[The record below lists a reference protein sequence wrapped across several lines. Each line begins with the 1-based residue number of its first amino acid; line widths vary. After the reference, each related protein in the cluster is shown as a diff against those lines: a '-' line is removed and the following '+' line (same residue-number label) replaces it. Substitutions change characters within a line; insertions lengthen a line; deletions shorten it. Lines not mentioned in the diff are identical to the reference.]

1 MSVSVPSFSLVQTPL
16 SQLETKARAEAG
28 EGPVQT
34 GSPAVPRATG
44 HHRLLSG
51 VLRRTCPARAMV
63 DVLDG
68 RCLVTRGGACVE
80 TEAALQNKVVA
91 LYFAAARC
99 APSRDFTPLLCNFYA
114 ELVELAQP
122 PAPFAVVFVS
132 VDSSAQ
138 EMQDFMRQLP
148 GAWLAL
154 PFQDPYRQ

>member
-1 MSVSVPSFSLVQTPL
+1 MPRPAKVLCRPGARRCQGRPDTTASFQVSS
-16 SQLETKARAEAG
+16 
-28 EGPVQT
+28 
-34 GSPAVPRATG
+34 AVR
-44 HHRLLSG
+44 
-51 VLRRTCPARAMV
+51 VPARAMV

-68 RCLVTRGGACVE
+68 RYLVTRGGACVE

>member
-1 MSVSVPSFSLVQTPL
+1 MPRPAKVLCRPGARRCQGRPDTTASFQVSS
-16 SQLETKARAEAG
+16 
-28 EGPVQT
+28 
-34 GSPAVPRATG
+34 AVR
-44 HHRLLSG
+44 
-51 VLRRTCPARAMV
+51 VPARAMV

-114 ELVELAQP
+114 ELVELAQQ